1 VALGSWGL
9 DVLRADAELVVSE
22 LMSNAVMH
30 APGAASYQLVVTKSA
45 TSVRVAVSDQ
55 SPRAPVVR
63 SPDDG
68 RPGGKGLLIIEA
80 LAIRWGY
87 ELDGGGK
94 QVWAELVIP
103 SAVHTA

>member
-1 VALGSWGL
+1 
-9 DVLRADAELVVSE
+9 
-22 LMSNAVMH
+22 M
-30 APGAASYQLVVTKSA
+30 VTKRA
-45 TSVRVAVSDQ
+45 RRVRVAVSDQ

-63 SPDDG
+63 SPEDS

-87 ELDGGGK
+87 ELDGAGK

-103 SAVHTA
+103 SAVHTG